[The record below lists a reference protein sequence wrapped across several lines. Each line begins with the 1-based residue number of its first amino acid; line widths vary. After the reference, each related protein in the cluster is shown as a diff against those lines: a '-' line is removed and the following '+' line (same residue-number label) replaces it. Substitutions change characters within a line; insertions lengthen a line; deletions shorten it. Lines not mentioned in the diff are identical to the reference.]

1 MGIDVEAT
9 GAVVPAGGT
18 CLAQAVSRKKQSAR
32 ASSFFKMVFSPF
44 PDFRMGGAQGP
55 TRRRYLGV
63 QSVVAVS
70 SVVEGVGEFRPID
83 GSGRTR

>member
-9 GAVVPAGGT
+9 GAVVPAGGS

-44 PDFRMGGAQGP
+44 SDFRMGGAQGP
-55 TRRRYLGV
+55 TRRSCLGV
-63 QSVVAVS
+63 YGIS
-70 SVVEGVGEFRPID
+70 SVRRVIHKCIIIVSHAADECQ
-83 GSGRTR
+83 